1 MSRFANALKNDL
13 YDAEDMASFEG
24 DFNFSSLMGKLA
36 DVVEAFG
43 KLIKSDMLTPIEE
56 MDYFRNHLTIH
67 LDWEKDSEAILDSED
82 RLTDEEVAR
91 AQKIINDLTAT
102 DHLHNL

>member
-24 DFNFSSLMGKLA
+24 DFNFSSLMGSLA
-36 DVVEAFG
+36 DVAEAFG

-67 LDWEKDSEAILDSED
+67 LDWQKECEASLGSESQ
-82 RLTDEEVAR
+82 LTDEEFAR
-91 AQKIINDLTAT
+91 ALKIITDLTAT